1 MARLSLSL
9 LGPFQA
15 TLDGEPITRFESDK
29 VRALLAY
36 LAVEADRPHRREA
49 LVGLLWPDWPE
60 ATARRNLSHA
70 LANLRRAIGDDQA
83 VPPFLLITPQT
94 IQFDRA
100 ADYYLDVEA
109 FSYQRSAASRRL
121 SAKQQIGKSATGS
134 QWISNLQSLTINP
147 QSPISIL
154 QSAVDLYRGS
164 FLEGF
169 SLKDCLAFD
178 DWVLL
183 TRERLLSQAL
193 AALQQVATYCEQRGE
208 VDLAVGYARR
218 EVELEPWW
226 EEAQRQLMRLLALSG
241 QRSAALAQYEA
252 CCRHLRAELGVEPEP
267 ETTALYERI
276 RDGDRE
282 SGIDKGAPRLPD
294 FLLSLSAYPLPKAFA
309 APFVAREREL
319 ARLGGFLDR
328 ALAGRGGVVFVT
340 GDPGSGKTA
349 LVAEFARR
357 ALALHPDLV
366 VVQGNGNAYTGLGTP
381 YLPFLEIMQMLSG
394 DIEARWAGGALTRE
408 QAMHLWRLLPAA
420 AQALA
425 ETGPDL
431 VGRFVPGTALLA
443 RAQVYVASANRFARA
458 GATWLA
464 QLEELAKRQVVLASG
479 TDMQKIALAGGMDI
493 RQAALFEQYTAVLH
507 TLARRSPLVLV
518 LDDLQWADAGSISL
532 LFHLGRRVAGSRILV
547 VGTYRS
553 EDVALGRGGERHP
566 LEPVVHELQR
576 EGGDIQIDLN
586 QAEGRPFVEALLDS
600 EPNRL
605 GETFRDTL
613 YRHTGGQPLFTVELL
628 RGLQERGDLRQDQA
642 GRWVEGPAL
651 DWDRL
656 PARVE
661 AVIAERI
668 DRLPEPWRALLA
680 VASVEGE
687 DFTAEAVAR
696 ALGVDEEEVIR
707 HLSGALSKQHR
718 LVVAQSWQ
726 RRAGQRLS
734 GYRFRHFLFQKY
746 LYQGLDEVERGRLHE
761 ALGDAL
767 ETLYGAGSAEE
778 AVQLAHHF
786 EAAGLAAKAAD
797 YLLLA
802 GKRAAQLAAGEEAVA
817 YYRRGLELLKKLA
830 ESAERARR
838 ELHLLIALGAALRI
852 TRSFSLAELG
862 PLFAHACALSEQ
874 VGEAAELFEAIDGLT
889 CNYFMRAEMHTAREL
904 SGRMLEVAQV
914 QNDPDLLAI
923 AHGHVAIVAEY
934 MGELLTFRECMG
946 PALACYRPP
955 RQCSR
960 ALNYE
965 LLYDAKLNTLLHAA
979 KVAWF
984 QGYPDQAANYMQ
996 KALPWAQELAS
1007 PWLLCHALGFAAE
1020 LHRLRREVGPA
1031 RELAEATVTLS
1042 DEQEIPFWEE
1052 WGVGIRGWALAKEG
1066 QPDEGLAQIRRG
1078 LDWYRANEVRILY
1091 VELLCMLADACIVA
1105 GQTGEGLAAVDEGLA
1120 LAREKDYLLYEPE
1133 LYRLKGDLLLQQNE
1147 NAAEAEA
1154 CFRKAIESAQRQQAK
1169 SWELQAVTSLAR
1181 LWQQAGQVEAA
1192 HSLLAEVYNWFT
1204 EGFDTADLR
1213 EARALL
1219 DALA

>member
-15 TLDGEPITRFESDK
+15 TLDGEPIARFESDK

-36 LAVEADRPHRREA
+36 LAVEADRPHRRA
-49 LVGLLWPDWPE
+49 TLVGLLWPDWPE
-60 ATARRNLSHA
+60 GVARRNLSHA

-83 VPPFLLITPQT
+83 TPPFLLITPQT
-94 IQFDRA
+94 IQFNCA
-100 ADYYLDVEA
+100 ADYCLDVEA
-109 FSYQRSAASRRL
+109 FSGRL
-121 SAKQQIGKSATGS
+121 SANQQIGKSATGS
-134 QWISNLQSLTINP
+134 QPISNLQS
-147 QSPISIL
+147 PISAL
-154 QSAVDLYRGS
+154 QAAVDLYRGS

-169 SLKDCLAFD
+169 SLKDCPAFD

-183 TRERLLSQAL
+183 TREQLQRQAL
-193 AALQQVATYCEQRGE
+193 VALHQVAAYYEQRGE
-208 VDLAVGYARR
+208 VDLACGYTRR
-218 EVELEPWW
+218 QVEVEPWQ

-252 CCRHLRAELGVEPEP
+252 CCRHLCAELGVEPEP

-276 RDGDRE
+276 RDGERE
-282 SGIDKGAPRLPD
+282 TGIGQSTAQTPD
-294 FLLSLSAYPLPKAFA
+294 FLLGLSAYPLSKAA
-309 APFVAREREL
+309 VAPFVAREREL

-328 ALAGRGGVVFVT
+328 ALGGQGGVVFIT

-366 VVQGNGNAYTGLGTP
+366 VVQGNGNAHTGLGDP

-394 DIEARWAGGALTRE
+394 DVEARWAGGALTRE
-408 QAMHLWRLLPAA
+408 HAMRLWRSLPAA

-425 ETGPDL
+425 EAGPDL
-431 VGRFVPGTALLA
+431 VGRFVPGAALLA
-443 RAQVYVASANRFARA
+443 RAQAYVASAGQSDRA
-458 GATWLA
+458 GAAWLA
-464 QLEELAKRQVVLASG
+464 RLEELVK
-479 TDMQKIALAGGMDI
+479 
-493 RQAALFEQYTAVLH
+493 RQAALAGETDIRQVALFEQVTAVLH
-507 TLARRSPLVLV
+507 SLARRYPLVLV

-532 LFHLGRRVAGSRILV
+532 LFHLGRRLAGSRILV
-547 VGTYRS
+547 VGAYRP
-553 EDVALGRGGERHP
+553 EDIALGRGGERHP
-566 LEPVVHELQR
+566 LQPVVHEFQR
-576 EGGDIQIDLN
+576 EGGDVQVDLN
-586 QAEGRPFVEALLDS
+586 QVEGRPFVEALLDS

-605 GETFRDTL
+605 SAAFRDTL
-613 YRHTGGQPLFTVELL
+613 YHHTGGQPLFTVELL
-628 RGLQERGDLRQDQA
+628 RGLQERGDLRQDRA

-668 DRLPEPWRALLA
+668 GRLPEPSRALLA
-680 VASVEGE
+680 AASVEGE

-696 ALGVDEEEVIR
+696 GLGADEEEVVQR
-707 HLSGALSKQHR
+707 LSGTLSKEHR
-718 LVVAQSWQ
+718 LVVARSLQ
-726 RRAGQRLS
+726 RRDGHSLS
-734 GYRFRHFLFQKY
+734 GYRFRHYLFQKY
-746 LYQGLDEVERGRLHE
+746 LYQSLDEVERARLHE
-761 ALGDAL
+761 AIGNAL
-767 ETLYGAGSAEE
+767 EVSYGAGSAEI
-778 AVQLAHHF
+778 AVQLARHF

-802 GKRAAQLAAGEEAVA
+802 GKRAVQLVAGDEAVTH
-817 YYRRGLELLKKLA
+817 YRRGLELLKRLL
-830 ESAERARR
+830 ESTERAKR

-852 TRSFSLAELG
+852 TRSFTLSELG
-862 PLFAHACALSEQ
+862 PLFAHACELSEQ
-874 VGEAAELFEAIDGLT
+874 AGEAAELFEAIDGLT

-934 MGELLTFRECMG
+934 MGELLAFREHME
-946 PALACYRPP
+946 PALAFYRPP

-960 ALNYE
+960 ETNYE

-979 KVAWF
+979 KVDWF
-984 QGYPDQAANYMQ
+984 QGYPDQASACIRE
-996 KALPWAQELAS
+996 ALPWAQELAS

-1020 LHRLRREVGPA
+1020 LHRLCQEVGPA
-1031 RELAEATVTLS
+1031 RELAEATATLS

-1052 WGVGIRGWALAKEG
+1052 WGIGIRGWALVRGG

-1105 GQTGEGLAAVDEGLA
+1105 GRSGEGLAAVDEGLA
-1120 LAREKDYLLYEPE
+1120 LARERDYLLYEPE
-1133 LYRLKGDLLLQQNE
+1133 LYRLKGELVLQRSGNG
-1147 NAAEAEA
+1147 AEAEA
-1154 CFRKAIESAQRQQAK
+1154 CFWRGIESARRQQAR
-1169 SWELQAVTSLAR
+1169 SWELRAAMGLAR
-1181 LWQQAGQVEAA
+1181 LWRQQGKVEAA
-1192 HSLLAEVYNWFT
+1192 RSLLAEVYDGFT
-1204 EGFDTADLR
+1204 EGFDIADLK
-1213 EARALL
+1213 EAKALL
-1219 DALA
+1219 EALA